1 MHGGKVGGGGLQR
14 MFCVGLRS
22 DQEEIRGMT
31 EVARG
36 RAHPRLGWL
45 SLGLMLT
52 LILSLF
58 FSPLVSAQDATETAD
73 DSNVMVPGTGDD
85 ESGTPIVPEVTEE
98 ATAPTA
104 EAEMATMVDG
114 GLVATDPGSPAVIAH
129 GLAYRSGSQV
139 VWQVREVSP
148 ADAAD
153 AEAETSNAAIVYQV
167 AGSSVIRN
175 NITGKRA
182 LLNTGDAYFKAAGD
196 PYTTM
201 ANSTG
206 SLVWVFEVV
215 GATDVASDAFYES
228 PLIDDY
234 TEGVYDQQLVRYVLA
249 PGESA
254 DLPQHNGPTL
264 VISLDGDVD
273 VEGESIGLLATG
285 DGQLVSG
292 EATVVNNSQSPV
304 VYGVIMFGD
313 EVSDASA
320 AAPSAPPPATTPED
334 AQGSEETPPPSD
346 EELPGEPAP
355 VDTTES
361 STTGVGGNQESINI
375 VANAELYVVVV
386 ADGVTVFDGPIPA
399 GGQSGEIV
407 GSTFEVYT
415 SSGGQT
421 LFINSCGEEFF
432 MGYETGEARYTL
444 TADGTS
450 CVGE

>member
-1 MHGGKVGGGGLQR
+1 LLVLLIGSL
-14 MFCVGLRS
+14 L
-22 DQEEIRGMT
+22 
-31 EVARG
+31 VA
-36 RAHPRLGWL
+36 PV
-45 SLGLMLT
+45 
-52 LILSLF
+52 
-58 FSPLVSAQDATETAD
+58 VSAQDATETPD
-73 DSNVMVPGTGDD
+73 DSNVMVPGTGDAD
-85 ESGTPIVPEVTEE
+85 DAGTPAVQQETAE
-98 ATAPTA
+98 AAQPTA
-104 EAEMATMVDG
+104 EPEMAIMADG
-114 GLVATDPGSPAVIAH
+114 GFIGTDPGSPAVIAH
-129 GLAYRSGSQV
+129 GLVYRSGSQV
-139 VWQVREVSP
+139 VWQVREVVP

-182 LLNTGDAYFKAAGD
+182 LLNIGDAYFKAGGD

-206 SLVWVFEVV
+206 SLIWIFEVV
-215 GATDVASDAFYES
+215 GPTDVASDAFYES

-234 TEGVYDQQLVRYVLA
+234 TEGVFDLQLVRYVLA
-249 PGESA
+249 PGDSA
-254 DLPQHNGPTL
+254 PLPQHNGPTL
-264 VISLDGDVD
+264 VMSTNGDVD
-273 VEGESIGLLATG
+273 VEGESLGLLATG
-285 DGQLVSG
+285 DGQLVNG
-292 EATVVNNSQSPV
+292 DGTVVNNSQSPV
-304 VYGVIMFGD
+304 EYGVIMFGD

-320 AAPSAPPPATTPED
+320 AAPSAPPPAANDTD
-334 AQGSEETPPPSD
+334 GQGAEETPPPSD

-361 STTGVGGNQESINI
+361 TDTGVGGNQESINI

-399 GGQSGEIV
+399 GGQSGEII

-421 LFINSCGEEFF
+421 MFINSCGDEFF

-450 CVGE
+450 CIGQ

>member
-1 MHGGKVGGGGLQR
+1 MCTMLAL
-14 MFCVGLRS
+14 MVGL
-22 DQEEIRGMT
+22 
-31 EVARG
+31 
-36 RAHPRLGWL
+36 L
-45 SLGLMLT
+45 
-52 LILSLF
+52 
-58 FSPLVSAQDATETAD
+58 FSPMVTAQDATETPD
-73 DSNVMVPGTGDD
+73 DSNVMVPGTGDAED
-85 ESGTPIVPEVTEE
+85 TGTPTIPEVTEE
-98 ATAPTA
+98 AAVPTQ
-104 EAEMATMVDG
+104 EPEMATMVEG
-114 GLVATDPGSPAVIAH
+114 GLIGTDPGSPAVIAH

-139 VWQVREVSP
+139 VWQVREVTP

-153 AEAETSNAAIVYQV
+153 AEAETSNAAIVYQLS
-167 AGSSVIRN
+167 GSSVIRN

-182 LLNTGDAYFKAAGD
+182 LLNPGDAYFKAGGD

-206 SLVWVFEVV
+206 SMIWVFEVV

-234 TEGVYDQQLVRYVLA
+234 TEGVYDLQFVRYVLA
-249 PGESA
+249 PGDSA

-264 VISLDGDVD
+264 VMSTNGDVD
-273 VEGESIGLLATG
+273 VEGESIALLATG
-285 DGQLVSG
+285 DGQLVNG
-292 EATVVNNSQSPV
+292 DATVVNNSQSPIE
-304 VYGVIMFGD
+304 YGVVMFGD

-320 AAPSAPPPATTPED
+320 AAPSAPPPTAPAD
-334 AQGSEETPPPSD
+334 GAQGAEETPPPSD

-361 STTGVGGNQESINI
+361 SNTGVGGNQESINI
-375 VANAELYVVVV
+375 VANVELYVVVV
-386 ADGVTVFDGPIPA
+386 ADGITVFDGPIPA
-399 GGQSGEIV
+399 GGQSGEII

-450 CVGE
+450 CIGE